1 MGLEQD
7 TDAKERERY
16 FDLLSKAGIEGRA
29 RILASLCTGV
39 RSLAEAGI
47 REASPGLSENEV
59 RAALTERLY
68 GSEVA
73 RRLHGPSATIRK

>member
-1 MGLEQD
+1 MSLEQD
-7 TDAKERERY
+7 TDANERARY
-16 FDLLSKAGIEGRA
+16 FDLLARAGIEGRA

-47 REASPGLSENEV
+47 RQATPGLSEAEV

-68 GSEVA
+68 GAAVA
-73 RRLHGPSATIRK
+73 RRLHGVPARK